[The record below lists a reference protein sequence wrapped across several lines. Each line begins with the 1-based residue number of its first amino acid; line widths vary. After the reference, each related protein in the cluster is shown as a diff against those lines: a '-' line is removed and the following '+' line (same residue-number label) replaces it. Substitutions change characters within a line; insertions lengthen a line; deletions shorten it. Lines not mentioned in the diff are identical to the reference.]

1 MQILWYDKTVRIP
14 VNETRIKRNMR
25 IGKYRITTRK
35 QKQRLAI
42 VIAAG
47 LLILVLLLSM
57 AGLMVCGGLYIH
69 DRLQTSPT
77 SLPEE
82 AAEPAGT
89 DASAIPNPSA
99 TVILD
104 PGHGGKDGGCSG
116 TLDGKELVEAELV
129 FDISLK
135 LKALLEEKNIE
146 VLLTRSREEEPTLK
160 ERAVFSQK
168 SGADLFV
175 SLHCNSYEE
184 DRTVCGLECYY
195 EKSDKESKVLA
206 ETIFAAAKDSGMV
219 DVRDMKSDMMYVVR
233 YAGMPAVLV
242 ETGYLSNPAEC
253 RKFSSEGY
261 RSILAEVIAEGI
273 ETVLNRNDE
282 NEV

>member
-1 MQILWYDKTVRIP
+1 
-14 VNETRIKRNMR
+14 MR

-42 VIAAG
+42 VIVAG
-47 LLILVLLLSM
+47 ILILMLLLSM

-69 DRLQTSPT
+69 DRMQT
-77 SLPEE
+77 SLPE
-82 AAEPAGT
+82 AAADTAGT
-89 DASAIPNPSA
+89 EASALSHPSA

-104 PGHGGKDGGCSG
+104 PGHGGKDGGSSG
-116 TLDGKELVEAELV
+116 TLNGKELVESELV
-129 FDISLK
+129 FDIALK
-135 LKALLEEKNIE
+135 LKDLLEEKNIQ
-146 VLLTRSREEEPTLK
+146 VLLTRSIEEEPTLK
-160 ERAVFSQK
+160 ERAAFSQK
-168 SGADLFV
+168 SGADLFI

-184 DRTVCGLECYY
+184 DRTICGLECYY
-195 EKSDKESKVLA
+195 EKSDAESKALA
-206 ETIFAAAKDSGMV
+206 ESIFAAAKNSGMV
-219 DVRDMKSDMMYVVR
+219 DVRDIKSDMMYVVR

-261 RSILAEVIAEGI
+261 QSVLAEVIAEGI
-273 ETVLNRNDE
+273 ETVLNQNDE